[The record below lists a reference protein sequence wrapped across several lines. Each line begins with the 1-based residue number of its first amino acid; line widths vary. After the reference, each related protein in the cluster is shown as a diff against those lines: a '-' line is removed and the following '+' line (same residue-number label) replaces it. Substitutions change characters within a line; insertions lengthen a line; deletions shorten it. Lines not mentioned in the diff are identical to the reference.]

1 MELRVDDGLERE
13 RRIKRRNWALFGVL
27 LSLVV
32 LFYVISIVR
41 VGGV

>member
-1 MELRVDDGLERE
+1 VSEGLERE
-13 RRIKRRNWALFGVL
+13 RRIKRRNWALLGVL

-41 VGGV
+41 MGGAS